1 MDQKQIEKRIEWLD
15 KQRIKDSEQLL
26 ALIEKNRFLEESLEK
41 LDRKILG
48 LSDEASRV
56 AALATKINQMDD
68 VLSKHRNEI
77 SRQLKDVEE
86 RRTEKEKHLETLR
99 KTDQKAYS
107 LRLDDVREEL
117 SRLDEFEQQIEH
129 RKQEELRINKEINAI
144 KVQIQAEQKEQKAE
158 KRKGI
163 STQENLK
170 QAGKRIVKIESLSE
184 KQKKDLDAASA
195 RIESLESHCRRLE
208 VRADEFQ
215 ASEKER
221 FEAQKL
227 WTESQDLRIDAFEK
241 SWKELEKSNEAFEK
255 RAEAI
260 DERMIAYEETHRVL
274 RKMET
279 NIDEIMERLERRIT
293 EVGEMQRLAEERMK
307 HSWGEFQSEDH
318 RRWTTHTL
326 ALDESWNEHT
336 RRHDRLN
343 SVSEETS
350 LSLGA
355 LLDRFDEIEVSEKR
369 RLAELLST
377 IREWLTEVDSRNK

>member
-1 MDQKQIEKRIEWLD
+1 MDQKQIEKRLEWLD

-41 LDRKILG
+41 FDRKILG
-48 LSDEASRV
+48 LSEEASRV

-68 VLSKHRNEI
+68 VLSKHRSEI

-99 KTDQKAYS
+99 KTDQNAYS
-107 LRLDDVREEL
+107 KRLDDVREEL
-117 SRLDEFEQQIEH
+117 SRLDEFEQQVEH
-129 RKQEELRINKEINAI
+129 RKQEELRINKELNAI

-158 KRKGI
+158 KRKAI
-163 STQENLK
+163 STQENQK
-170 QAGKRIVKIESLSE
+170 QAGKRIINIESLSE
-184 KQKKDLDAASA
+184 KQKKDLDDASA
-195 RIESLESHCRRLE
+195 RIESLESNFRRLE

-307 HSWGEFQSEDH
+307 HNWGEFQSEDH

-343 SVSEETS
+343 SVSEKTS

-355 LLDRFDEIEVSEKR
+355 LLVRFDEIEVSEKR

-377 IREWLTEVDSRNK
+377 IREWLTEVDSRNR